1 MLFYL
6 LKYALSNFRTT
17 KHHSDF
23 VRSYECHSGSL
34 AGGRNTRLLLSL
46 AQN

>member
-6 LKYALSNFRTT
+6 LKYALSNFRPT

-23 VRSYECHSGSL
+23 VRGAMNVILEV
-34 AGGRNTRLLLSL
+34 
-46 AQN
+46 